1 MPRKAST
8 KVQEGSSAVHAHSS
22 GKDHTTHASGEQ
34 KKGKST
40 LMAGIVSGMPKKNLP
55 PTLDGI
61 VRGVAKHGGVSLS
74 ADTMH
79 VKGSATRQEEGAFGA
94 GAFPQGQMGR

>member
-1 MPRKAST
+1 MPRKAAT
-8 KVQEGSSAVHAHSS
+8 KIQDASSSLHDHSA
-22 GKDHTTHASGEQ
+22 GKGHTTHASGER
-34 KKGKST
+34 KHGKST

-61 VRGVAKHGGVSLS
+61 IRGVAKHNGTSLS

-79 VKGSATRQEEGAFGA
+79 VKGSATKQEEGAFGA
-94 GAFPQGQMGR
+94 GAFAQGQMGR